1 MVSLLAIDPL
11 DVRVHFV
18 GDDSGSHCILVEERN
33 GFDPFFHR
41 HGGSNYRFFDA
52 HRGLDGARLS
62 VERIRAR
69 RID

>member
-11 DVRVHFV
+11 DVCVHVV
-18 GDDSGSHCILVEERN
+18 GDDGSSHRILVEERN

-41 HGGSNYRFFDA
+41 DRGSNNCVFDA
-52 HRGLDGARLS
+52 HRGVDGARFP

-69 RID
+69 RVD